1 MDPITLDILWGRL
14 IATVN
19 EQATALMRSSFTSIV
34 RDAGD
39 LSAAVFDRR
48 GRMVAQAVTGTPGH
62 INSMAAGM
70 RHFLDRFPESS
81 LRDGDVLI
89 TNDPWKTASQLN
101 DITIVTPV
109 FRHGRLIA
117 FFGCCCH
124 TQDIGGRGLSA
135 DSKSIYEEGLI
146 IPISKLYDAGTP
158 NEMLVELIRCNV
170 RTPDEAIGDLHSQI
184 TGNAVGGRQ
193 LLRFLDEFGLE
204 DIEMLSDAITD
215 RTEAAMRER
224 IKSLPDGDYDY
235 TLRADGFGDPL
246 VLRARLEVRGDKLTV
261 DYEGSAGAS
270 PLGINVCLNYTRAY
284 TTYGLKCALSPEIP
298 NNDGSFR
305 PIEIRA
311 PAGSILNA
319 VPPSAVC
326 GRHLVGHYL
335 PSLVMGA
342 LSGVAGTHVMAPGS
356 DALWESH
363 IMGADPRTGRET
375 SFTWFAS
382 GGTGALTHQDGMSAT
397 AFPSGV
403 ANVAVEV
410 IEALAPVRVHCR
422 ALRTDS
428 GGAGRFRGG
437 LGQTLEFEIA
447 TRGAGHFVG
456 MYDRVRNAAPGFAGG
471 CDGAAGQVATA
482 EGAPIEPKRI
492 VDLPP
497 GAVVRLHLP
506 GGGGMGPPSERDP
519 AAVRDD
525 VRNGYVSVAA
535 ARSMYRVAI
544 AENGELDAAETTRL
558 RDAFRRE
565 TAAGSA
571 ERVAVP

>member
-62 INSMAAGM
+62 INSMASGM
-70 RHFLDRFPESS
+70 RHFLKRFPEPA

-101 DITIVTPV
+101 DITVVTPV
-109 FRHGRLIA
+109 FRRGRLIA

-146 IPISKLYDAGTP
+146 IPLSKLYEAGKP
-158 NEMLVELIRCNV
+158 NEMLFELIRCNV
-170 RTPDEAIGDLHSQI
+170 RTPEEAVGDLHSQI
-184 TGNAVGGRQ
+184 TGNAVGGQQ
-193 LLRFLDEFGLE
+193 LLRFLDEFDLE
-204 DIEMLSDAITD
+204 DMETLSDAITD

-224 IKSLPDGDYDY
+224 IQALPDGDYTY

-246 VLRARLEVRGDKLTV
+246 VLKARLEVRGDLLVV
-261 DYEGSAGAS
+261 DFEGSAAAS
-270 PLGINVCLNYTRAY
+270 PLGINVCLNYTSAY

-311 PAGSILNA
+311 PLGSILNA

-342 LSGVAGTHVMAPGS
+342 LAGVGGTRVMAPGS

-363 IMGADPRTGRET
+363 IMGTDPRTGRET

-382 GGTGALTHQDGMSAT
+382 GGTGALTHQDGLSAT

-403 ANVAVEV
+403 ANVAVEI
-410 IEALAPVRVHCR
+410 IESLAPVRVRRR
-422 ALRTDS
+422 ALRADS
-428 GGAGRFRGG
+428 GGAGKFRGG

-456 MYDRVRNAAPGFAGG
+456 MYDRVRNAAPGFGG
-471 CDGAAGQVATA
+471 GGFGAVGKVETADGKA
-482 EGAPIEPKRI
+482 IEPKRI
-492 VDLPP
+492 VDLPT
-497 GAVVRLHLP
+497 GAVVRLDLP
-506 GGGGMGPPSERDP
+506 GGGGMGSPWERDP
-519 AAVRDD
+519 AAVHED
-525 VRNGYVSVAA
+525 VCNGYVSVSA
-535 ARSMYRVAI
+535 ARFSYGVAI
-544 AENGELDAAETTRL
+544 AANGKIDLSETARL
-558 RDAFRRE
+558 RSDRR
-565 TAAGSA
+565 ASA
-571 ERVAVP
+571 